1 MCSALVTEPTSVSSV
16 SDFCL
21 SVYTYPLDIEAEG
34 TDRRTLS
41 MFRSR
46 SVRRYD
52 FPGLYLLMFV
62 SSLRTMYLLMF
73 ALSLCNVGPVS
84 RVFG

>member
-1 MCSALVTEPTSVSSV
+1 MCSALVTEPTSISSV

-41 MFRSR
+41 
-46 SVRRYD
+46 
-52 FPGLYLLMFV
+52 
-62 SSLRTMYLLMF
+62 
-73 ALSLCNVGPVS
+73 
-84 RVFG
+84 VF